1 MEFVGRNF
9 FAIQKAQFLFTY
21 CGKSRVQILTRA
33 RCQDSGYKPTFT
45 LTPLRW
51 SLSPNDATI
60 KVLTVLWV
68 ISGLLSFFSKYR
80 AFHDA
85 CGYIQMFFGIF
96 CEVPNFFSSFR
107 SISCI
112 HIFVHVRNY
121 ISNHFDGNIHA
132 PHSLISAGPEGFWAA
147 HAAYLPNSS
156 DRKFAVCA
164 CGPLGRPI
172 GPINFIFKFNLYL
185 QWICEIKPWI

>member
-107 SISCI
+107 SLQSSFFFVMSVFINLPPVRTKANNGVWRTNFPCGILLI
-112 HIFVHVRNY
+112 H
-121 ISNHFDGNIHA
+121 
-132 PHSLISAGPEGFWAA
+132 
-147 HAAYLPNSS
+147 YLWNEN
-156 DRKFAVCA
+156 D
-164 CGPLGRPI
+164 
-172 GPINFIFKFNLYL
+172 NFGYFG
-185 QWICEIKPWI
+185 